1 MGKVYLLDC
10 TLRDGGYVN
19 DWQFGEDTI
28 KGFSKKIA
36 KTGIEM
42 YEVGFLKGDVY
53 DPNKS
58 IFPDINSISS
68 VITPKS
74 DSMKYVAMLDMS
86 APVPIDRI
94 TPYDGKSVDGI
105 RVIFKKDKIDEAYVY
120 CEKIQELGYFISVN
134 FVGTDLYTDKEFIEG
149 IERFNKLHPFAMS
162 IVDTFGLIKRKHF
175 LRLAYLAD
183 SNMADGVALA
193 YHAHNNLQQAFGNAE
208 ALVEMNLNRDLIID
222 ACVFGMGRGAGNLNL
237 ELFADYMNENYDTH
251 YKISPMLEIM
261 DEYLNDIYRTKFWGY
276 SLPLY
281 LSATTHSHP
290 NYAIYLAEKNA
301 LTVKAFNEL
310 LQSIPDEDKPKF
322 SKDKA
327 EQYYRSFQE
336 KYIDDKSVIDILTK
350 QLTDT
355 NVVILAP
362 GKSLASYPDA
372 IRNKIDDNTVVI
384 AANFLAEDFNPDYV
398 FSSNMRRY
406 IKIQGKTDAKCIITS
421 NMKEAKKYDMV
432 VNFASYASKYA
443 DIIDNS
449 VLMLLRLLVA
459 TGVKKVM
466 IAGMD
471 GYTESQDIAYYTT
484 ELQYD
489 FSKEAKERNTLI
501 SKELKDIKSAME
513 LEFITP
519 TIYSI

>member
-1 MGKVYLLDC
+1 M
-10 TLRDGGYVN
+10 
-19 DWQFGEDTI
+19 F
-28 KGFSKKIA
+28 KGI
-36 KTGIEM
+36 
-42 YEVGFLKGDVY
+42 
-53 DPNKS
+53 
-58 IFPDINSISS
+58 
-68 VITPKS
+68 
-74 DSMKYVAMLDMS
+74 
-86 APVPIDRI
+86 
-94 TPYDGKSVDGI
+94 
-105 RVIFKKDKIDEAYVY
+105 
-120 CEKIQELGYFISVN
+120 
-134 FVGTDLYTDKEFIEG
+134 
-149 IERFNKLHPFAMS
+149 
-162 IVDTFGLIKRKHF
+162 
-175 LRLAYLAD
+175 
-183 SNMADGVALA
+183 
-193 YHAHNNLQQAFGNAE
+193 
-208 ALVEMNLNRDLIID
+208 
-222 ACVFGMGRGAGNLNL
+222 
-237 ELFADYMNENYDTH
+237 
-251 YKISPMLEIM
+251 
-261 DEYLNDIYRTKFWGY
+261 
-276 SLPLY
+276 PLY